1 MRARRAAAK
10 RRHEID
16 KEYKRE
22 AQRAKRLKAKEAKA
36 AELAHVTAATTFSSS
51 PELPESIVAAAND
64 VPRPVTTT
72 QRHYPFRARKS
83 REAAGPRPAKQ
94 TPGNLATGNN
104 LEKVLSLNRSE
115 RGDNNKTNRSKK
127 EALALEVL
135 AAAGKCTPRLDMSRA
150 DLPEHIM
157 MLSPDWAK
165 EHAAERKSVELR
177 EGPYNKPK
185 GTEVSVCASGT
196 YHASGLQIFDRNVRL
211 DANWLK
217 ALQPRHRYRVGIS
230 ESKEE
235 LWAAFREEFPYKNP
249 TAWLFKEG
257 GLRMYSRPVEYVVKG
272 GVSVRRMWHTPG
284 HPSYGTAPPPKPKKK
299 KKKPKKKGE

>member
-1 MRARRAAAK
+1 MARSKQQEAKRMRARRAAAK

-16 KEYKRE
+16 KKYKRE

-36 AELAHVTAATTFSSS
+36 AELAHV
-51 PELPESIVAAAND
+51 AAA
-64 VPRPVTTT
+64 
-72 QRHYPFRARKS
+72 
-83 REAAGPRPAKQ
+83 
-94 TPGNLATGNN
+94 GNLATGNN

-127 EALALEVL
+127 EALALAVL

-165 EHAAERKSVELR
+165 EVAAERKSVELR

-196 YHASGLQIFDRNVRL
+196 YHVSGLEIFDRNVRL
-211 DANWLK
+211 DANLLK

-299 KKKPKKKGE
+299 KKPKKKGE